1 MNPDRL
7 TQLVLDRRF
16 GALTPA
22 EAADLSAARRLP
34 EAASEVAQL
43 EALLDHAPTSAVGAK
58 AEFSGALAAR
68 IDAAALSERRW
79 TWRTV
84 FLRAAVAYA
93 GIAAGALIYAGLNG
107 WFGESTAAADVI
119 SGYSA
124 ALDFPGRLPR

>member
-22 EAADLSAARRLP
+22 DAADLSAARLLP
-34 EAASEVAQL
+34 EAASEVAHV
-43 EALLDHAPTSAVGAK
+43 EALLDHAPTSSIGAK

-68 IDAAALSERRW
+68 IDAAAQSERRW

-84 FLRAAVAYA
+84 FVRAAVAYA
-93 GIAAGALIYAGLNG
+93 GIAAGALLYAGLNG
-107 WFGESTAAADVI
+107 WFAESTSDAGAV

-124 ALDFPGRLPR
+124 ALDFSGRLPR